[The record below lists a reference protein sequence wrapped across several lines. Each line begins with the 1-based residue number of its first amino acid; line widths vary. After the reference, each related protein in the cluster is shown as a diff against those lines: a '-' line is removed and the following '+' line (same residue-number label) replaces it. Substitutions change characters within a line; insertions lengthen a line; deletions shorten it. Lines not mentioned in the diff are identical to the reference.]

1 MCFSFAMFKIEI
13 GIEFVCEMKF
23 LALFV
28 HRCRN
33 IIIIEAHAT
42 QYTTQTQCQFAVLP
56 EDKLKCSNIINKN
69 VKNDNYKMT
78 WANPAHRMGIRS
90 RVLSGGFVGKNYT
103 KWQTKVGTFLNFQI
117 IEKETVVWVV
127 GSSQSRFRI
136 LLCVCFYCIS
146 RLSRLFMYE
155 KIPEIQSDPNDA
167 SDLQMQIIESMQNS
181 NCRQN
186 SELNNW
192 ILLWKVVRIWEI
204 PCSRLSLDR
213 NTP

>member
-69 VKNDNYKMT
+69 VKNDNYKMN

-136 LLCVCFYCIS
+136 LLCVCVCVFIAFQGCQDYLC
-146 RLSRLFMYE
+146 MK

-181 NCRQN
+181 NCR
-186 SELNNW
+186 
-192 ILLWKVVRIWEI
+192 
-204 PCSRLSLDR
+204 
-213 NTP
+213 